1 MRRILS
7 ILNFEFLIKGDAF
20 KNWRIILYV
29 LILSVIMIASGHS
42 TDKKIFKIASLNEE
56 IRLLKSEFIDQRTY
70 LIKLKMDTK
79 IMTELGPLGI
89 RPSKEPAIKII
100 VSND

>member
-1 MRRILS
+1 MRSILS
-7 ILNFEFLIKGDAF
+7 ILNFEFLVNGDAF

-29 LILSVIMIASGHS
+29 LILSVVMIASGHS
-42 TDKKIFKIASLNEE
+42 TDKKIFQIASLNEE

-70 LIKLKMDTK
+70 LINLKMETK

-89 RPSKEPAIKII
+89 GPSKEPAIKII

>member
-7 ILNFEFLIKGDAF
+7 ILNFEFLVNGDAF

-29 LILSVIMIASGHS
+29 LILSVVMIASGHS
-42 TDKKIFKIASLNEE
+42 TDKKIFQIASLNEE

-70 LIKLKMDTK
+70 LINLKMETK

-89 RPSKEPAIKII
+89 GPSQEPAIKII

>member
-1 MRRILS
+1 MKRILA
-7 ILNFEFLIKGDAF
+7 ILNVEFLIKEDAF

-29 LILSVIMIASGHS
+29 LILAVVMIASGHS

-70 LIKLKMDTK
+70 LMNLKMETK
-79 IMTELGPLGI
+79 IMAELSPLGI
-89 RPSKEPAIKII
+89 GPSKEPAIKII

>member
-1 MRRILS
+1 MKRILA
-7 ILNFEFLIKGDAF
+7 ILNIEFLVKEDAF

-29 LILSVIMIASGHS
+29 LMLAVVMIASGHS
-42 TDKKIFKIASLNEE
+42 ADRKIFKMATLSEE
-56 IRLLKSEFIDQRTY
+56 IRLLKSEFIDQRTH
-70 LIKLKMDTK
+70 LMNLKMETK
-79 IMTELGPLGI
+79 IMAELMPLGI